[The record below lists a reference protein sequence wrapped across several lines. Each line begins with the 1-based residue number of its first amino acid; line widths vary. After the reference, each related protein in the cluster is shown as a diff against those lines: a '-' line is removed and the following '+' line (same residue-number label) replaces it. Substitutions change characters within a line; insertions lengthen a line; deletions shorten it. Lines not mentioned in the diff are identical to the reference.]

1 MLHPM
6 TISNC
11 IDRIRA
17 YASLMGWT
25 KSRLAKEAGLSDT
38 VLRHFD
44 ESAWNPTR
52 ATIERIELVIPA
64 DFTNEAAQ

>member
-1 MLHPM
+1 MVQPM

-44 ESAWNPTR
+44 DPTWNPTR
-52 ATIERIELVIPA
+52 ATIERIESVIPP
-64 DFTNEAAQ
+64 DFESGAQE